1 MPGQPS
7 EKEEEYFARLEIKR
21 RLDAEAKRA
30 KDLAEEE
37 KKRLKELHH
46 MHCPKCGTSL
56 SEESMDTVTVDI
68 CPNCHGIWL
77 DDGELAKVIEGKKGV
92 LASIRGLFS

>member
-1 MPGQPS
+1 
-7 EKEEEYFARLEIKR
+7 
-21 RLDAEAKRA
+21 
-30 KDLAEEE
+30 
-37 KKRLKELHH
+37 
-46 MHCPKCGTSL
+46 
-56 SEESMDTVTVDI
+56 MDTVTVDI